1 MSLLDRLRSDTVL
14 ARKAAIGFQSVD
26 PRRHRAALLI
36 VLSGEVQMVGK
47 NDGDRETT
55 DEEATAMIRKFLKG
69 VEENLTHRPGDEKL
83 LNEKAVL
90 EEYLPKAVDEAVLR
104 EEIARLAAASDMIFT
119 VRDTKFVFDNMELRF
134 PGQVTSKIV
143 SSILKES
150 AA

>member
-1 MSLLDRLRSDTVL
+1 MSLLARLLSDTVL

-26 PRRHRAALLI
+26 PRRQRADLLI

-55 DEEATAMIRKFLKG
+55 DEEAMALIRKFLKG

-90 EEYLPKAVDEAVLR
+90 EEYLPKPLDEALLR
-104 EEIARLAAASDMIFT
+104 EEIARLAAASDTTFT
-119 VRDTKFVFDNMELRF
+119 VRDTKTVFDAMELRF
-134 PGQVTSKIV
+134 PGQVTSKTV